1 MREIVGLLRGFHK
14 VKLTIVSRF
23 PRTATAMAKID
34 RHALRRLLNERPA

>member
-1 MREIVGLLRGFHK
+1 MREVENLLRGFHQVK
-14 VKLTIVSRF
+14 VTVVQRF